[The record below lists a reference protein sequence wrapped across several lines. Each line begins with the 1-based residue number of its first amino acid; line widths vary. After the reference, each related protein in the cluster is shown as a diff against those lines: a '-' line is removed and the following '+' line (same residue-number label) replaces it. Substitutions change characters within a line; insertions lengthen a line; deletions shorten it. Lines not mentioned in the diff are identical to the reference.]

1 MRKLLIAFQWLI
13 VAALAAF
20 VMFIILRPTPQPA
33 YNPADWR
40 NWNGITVISYP
51 GITRKSNAV
60 YPSAKQLE
68 VQLTALRQAGYRTV
82 YPEDLRAC
90 LDERSPLPEK
100 ALLIIFEG
108 GRKEAF
114 IRATPI
120 LQRTGFT
127 AVLTVPT
134 DVMSKWGSF
143 YLRKKDIARITE
155 LPQWRV
161 GSMGHRAVTATE
173 GTAPE
178 EERRFLTRRRILN
191 ADGQLETA
199 QAFRERIEL
208 DYERSARLLREA
220 SAAPVALYL
229 YPFAD
234 AGQGAHADALAEA
247 VNREAVVRHFD
258 LAFIGSSNAFNGPG
272 SDPWTLTRLR
282 VPGNWTPERLLKEL
296 NSNRPRTTAVKSIGS
311 VTEWAFEGDAEIRRN
326 KLHLNSDAS
335 AWLRGTENWRDCE
348 VTASMQGTEKSIASL
363 YARASSPRSWL
374 RVTLRDGEVAVQE
387 CSDNRVITLFRERAA
402 PTDQQSGGYQ
412 LRLRIR
418 NNRAWLWLDGNQIA
432 ANLPLSSATQRGRVG
447 IGAQQGVAE
456 AGDFSARPLTERWLI
471 TDNQDQIK
479 AAGPEEL
486 QAIVPEW
493 FKAAEKPELSR
504 ADEQAL
510 LYASVRGIHTYPLLS
525 GGSDVSSQDGVQW
538 IAEIDEMLR
547 QRDLKMLLP
556 AVLLEGALPEI
567 ADELRTRG
575 YRVFHLLNPAQAI
588 EWGALTANQYRD
600 EVIIINGDAK
610 ETEFVLDTLLRT
622 VPAYRLAQIETVG
635 ISGSSA
641 PRSIQRIDSFSSK

>member
-1 MRKLLIAFQWLI
+1 MRKLLLVVQWLI
-13 VAALAAF
+13 VTTLAAF
-20 VMFIILRPTPQPA
+20 VLFIILRPTPQPA

-40 NWNGITVISYP
+40 NWNGVTVISYP
-51 GITRKSNAV
+51 GITRRSNSV

-68 VQLTALRQAGYRTV
+68 LQLTALRQAGYQSV
-82 YPEDLRAC
+82 HPEDIRAW

-100 ALLIIFEG
+100 ALLIVFEG

-127 AVLTVPT
+127 AVLAVPT
-134 DVMSKWGSF
+134 SVMSKWGSF
-143 YLRKKDIARITE
+143 YMRKKDIARITK
-155 LPQWRV
+155 LPQWRI
-161 GSMGHRAVTATE
+161 GSMGHRAITATE
-173 GTAPE
+173 SIAPE
-178 EERRFLTRRRILN
+178 EKRSFLTQRILY
-191 ADGQLETA
+191 ADGQLETT
-199 QAFRERIEL
+199 QAFRERIDA
-208 DYERSARLLREA
+208 DYKRSACLLREA

-234 AGQGAHADALAEA
+234 AGQSVHADTLAEA

-258 LAFIGSSNAFNGPG
+258 LAFIGSSNAFNAPG

-282 VPGNWTPERLLKEL
+282 VPGNWTPEQLLLEL
-296 NSNRPRTTAVKSIGS
+296 SSNRPRTTAMKSIGS
-311 VTEWAFEGDAEIRRN
+311 VAEWRFEGDAEILRN

-348 VTASMQGTEKSIASL
+348 VTVRMQGTEKTIASL

-374 RVTLRDGEVAVQE
+374 RVTLRDDEVAVQE
-387 CSDNRVITLFRERAA
+387 CSDNRVITLYRKRAT
-402 PTDQQSGGYQ
+402 PSDQQSGGYQ
-412 LRLRIR
+412 LHLLIR

-432 ANLPLSSATQRGRVG
+432 ANLPLSAATQRGRVG
-447 IGAQQGVAE
+447 IGAQQGVVE

-471 TDNQDQIK
+471 TDHPDQIK

-504 ADEQAL
+504 VDEQTL

-525 GGSDVSSQDGVQW
+525 GGNDVSSPAGVRW
-538 IAEIDEMLR
+538 IAEIDEMLQ

-556 AVLLEGALPEI
+556 AVMLEGVLPEI

-575 YRVFHLLNPAQAI
+575 YRVFHLLNPAQAM

-600 EVIIINGDAK
+600 EVIVINGDTRK
-610 ETEFVLDTLLRT
+610 TEFVLNTLLRT
-622 VPAYRLAQIETVG
+622 VPAYRLAQIES
-635 ISGSSA
+635 IENSGSSA
-641 PRSIQRIDSFSSK
+641 PRSIQRIDSVSTK